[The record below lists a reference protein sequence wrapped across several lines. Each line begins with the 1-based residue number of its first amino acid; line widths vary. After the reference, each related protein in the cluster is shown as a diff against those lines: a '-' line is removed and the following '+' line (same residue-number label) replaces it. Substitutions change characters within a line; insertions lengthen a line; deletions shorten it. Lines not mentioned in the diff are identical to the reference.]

1 MVQTDFLK
9 LNLTTDDD
17 GDMLFTEWR
26 KSINGAG
33 LPDQDLS
40 NMQII
45 DKAFKDLYEY
55 IGFALEEGK
64 Y

>member
-1 MVQTDFLK
+1 MKKTTFLK
-9 LNLTTDDD
+9 LNLTSDSD
-17 GDMLFTEWR
+17 GDVLFEDWR
-26 KSINGAG
+26 KSLDGAN
-33 LPDQDLS
+33 LEEDQPS

-45 DKAFKDLYEY
+45 DKAFKDLYDY